1 MDKDIRTIFE
11 SYQGSWDITP
21 GESFKRDK
29 EFFEYVI
36 ENNDHLAPLKN
47 IKIKYIFEL
56 YKTKLREMYDIGSP
70 GLVNENTQLS
80 NKQAFDILQEST
92 KSVSDRDAYESVKTI
107 FESIC
112 ADILLYESDILL
124 EQTGRVAAG
133 GQLPSRRGGGLS
145 PAQQAQVA
153 RQQAAAP
160 GAAKPKRKRDYA
172 AEYAR
177 RKELEA
183 QRAQAAG
190 QPGETVTDTVTT
202 DTEVAIPASRN
213 VAQPNAAQIK
223 QQQQI
228 RDQEAQI
235 KKLQAQQ
242 GQPTAAQI
250 KQQQQMRDM
259 QDKNDQLAK
268 TIQDMEAKEAEMS
281 AQQKAQSDAQQEQMR
296 QQMQMFSQLMQQMA
310 NQQKQGAQAQ
320 AQAAATDQGLADRMS
335 AAARGPVKDV
345 EEVKDTETVSAS
357 APVPPKK
364 PGVLSRLAKG
374 ALPLAGAAL
383 GGAAGSLLG
392 PAGTIGGAALGK
404 ALGGAAKTGL
414 EAPKGQ
420 RAKSFF
426 QAPVGKHALGGAVLG
441 TGAEAMFGSG
451 GEEAVDTAVETPAA
465 PLGTAGAGM
474 DYSDTADMNNPE
486 VQATMQQYADSQPR
500 LMDMGQGTPTAGTEE
515 ISDTETE
522 TEVEAP
528 YGINPNTGE
537 PFPEPRGQVK
547 GGQRLM
553 QMSRR

>member
-11 SYQGSWDITP
+11 SYQGSWDVTP

-124 EQTGRVAAG
+124 EQTETVIVNTKRGPRNATLTGKASAPGTTQVKLDTGEIFAANNANIK
-133 GQLPSRRGGGLS
+133 GGG
-145 PAQQAQVA
+145 AT
-153 RQQAAAP
+153 
-160 GAAKPKRKRDYA
+160 
-172 AEYAR
+172 
-177 RKELEA
+177 
-183 QRAQAAG
+183 
-190 QPGETVTDTVTT
+190 ETITT

-223 QQQQI
+223 QQQQL

-268 TIQDMEAKEAEMS
+268 TIQDMEAKEAAMS

-420 RAKSFF
+420 KAKSFF
-426 QAPVGKHALGGAVLG
+426 QAPVGKHALQGAALG

-500 LMDMGQGTPTAGTEE
+500 LMDMGQGTPSAGTEE
-515 ISDTETE
+515 ISDTETETE

>member
-11 SYQGSWDITP
+11 SYQGSWDVTP

-124 EQTGRVAAG
+124 EQTETVIVNTKRGPRNATLTGKASAPGTTQVKLDTGEIFAANNANIK
-133 GQLPSRRGGGLS
+133 GGG
-145 PAQQAQVA
+145 AT
-153 RQQAAAP
+153 
-160 GAAKPKRKRDYA
+160 
-172 AEYAR
+172 
-177 RKELEA
+177 
-183 QRAQAAG
+183 
-190 QPGETVTDTVTT
+190 ETITT

-223 QQQQI
+223 QQQQL

-268 TIQDMEAKEAEMS
+268 TIQDMEAKEAAMS

-420 RAKSFF
+420 KAKSFF
-426 QAPVGKHALGGAVLG
+426 QAPVGKHALQGAALG

-522 TEVEAP
+522 TETEVEAP

-537 PFPEPRGQVK
+537 PLPEPRGQVK

>member
-11 SYQGSWDITP
+11 SYQGSWDVTP

-124 EQTGRVAAG
+124 EQTETVIVNTKRGPRNATLTGKASAPGTTQVKLDTGEIFAANNANIK
-133 GQLPSRRGGGLS
+133 GGG
-145 PAQQAQVA
+145 AT
-153 RQQAAAP
+153 
-160 GAAKPKRKRDYA
+160 
-172 AEYAR
+172 
-177 RKELEA
+177 
-183 QRAQAAG
+183 
-190 QPGETVTDTVTT
+190 ETITT

-223 QQQQI
+223 QQQQL

-268 TIQDMEAKEAEMS
+268 TIQDMEAKEAAMS

-420 RAKSFF
+420 KAKSFF
-426 QAPVGKHALGGAVLG
+426 QAPVGKHALQGAALG

-522 TEVEAP
+522 TETEVEAP

>member
-11 SYQGSWDITP
+11 SYQGSWDVTP

-124 EQTGRVAAG
+124 EQTETVIVNTKRGPRNATLTGKASAPGTTQVKLDTGEIFAANNANIK
-133 GQLPSRRGGGLS
+133 GGG
-145 PAQQAQVA
+145 AT
-153 RQQAAAP
+153 
-160 GAAKPKRKRDYA
+160 
-172 AEYAR
+172 
-177 RKELEA
+177 
-183 QRAQAAG
+183 
-190 QPGETVTDTVTT
+190 ETITT

-223 QQQQI
+223 QQQQL

-268 TIQDMEAKEAEMS
+268 TIQDMEAKEAAMS

-426 QAPVGKHALGGAVLG
+426 QAPVGKHALQGAALG

-522 TEVEAP
+522 TETEVEAP

>member
-11 SYQGSWDITP
+11 SYQGSWDVTP

-124 EQTGRVAAG
+124 EQTETVIVNTKRGPRNATLTGKASAPGTTQVKLDTGEIFAANNANIK
-133 GQLPSRRGGGLS
+133 GGG
-145 PAQQAQVA
+145 AT
-153 RQQAAAP
+153 
-160 GAAKPKRKRDYA
+160 
-172 AEYAR
+172 
-177 RKELEA
+177 
-183 QRAQAAG
+183 
-190 QPGETVTDTVTT
+190 ETITT

-223 QQQQI
+223 QQQQL

-268 TIQDMEAKEAEMS
+268 TIQDMEAKEAAMS

-310 NQQKQGAQAQ
+310 NQQAQGAQAQ

-420 RAKSFF
+420 KAKSFF
-426 QAPVGKHALGGAVLG
+426 QAPVGKHALQGAALG

-537 PFPEPRGQVK
+537 PLPEPRGQVK